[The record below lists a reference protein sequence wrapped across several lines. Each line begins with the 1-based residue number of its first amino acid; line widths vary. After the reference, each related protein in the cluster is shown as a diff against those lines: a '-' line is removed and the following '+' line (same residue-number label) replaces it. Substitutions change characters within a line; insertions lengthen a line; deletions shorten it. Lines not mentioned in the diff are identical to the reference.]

1 MTLSAFSS
9 PELKFIGR
17 KSPIST
23 TQSEDWRCSSSS
35 RGMQDTSKPTQPRW
49 GAQRVMAWVALL
61 YFSEGLPLGLFYDL
75 FPVNLRQAGV
85 SPAEIGLLSLIGL
98 AWTVKFL
105 WAPLV
110 DAWRGHR
117 WWIAGANWGM
127 AATLV
132 ALAMN
137 PQALGQGATWPW
149 VLLAAFTVLSATNDI
164 ATDGYTIELLSKG
177 QYGVANGLRI
187 GFYRVGML
195 AAGGLLVVAGAMG

>member
-1 MTLSAFSS
+1 
-9 PELKFIGR
+9 
-17 KSPIST
+17 
-23 TQSEDWRCSSSS
+23 
-35 RGMQDTSKPTQPRW
+35 MQDTSKPTQPRW

-132 ALAMN
+132 ALALN

-149 VLLAAFTVLSATNDI
+149 VLLAAFKVLSATNDI
-164 ATDGYTIELLSKG
+164 STDG
-177 QYGVANGLRI
+177 
-187 GFYRVGML
+187 
-195 AAGGLLVVAGAMG
+195 

>member
-1 MTLSAFSS
+1 
-9 PELKFIGR
+9 
-17 KSPIST
+17 
-23 TQSEDWRCSSSS
+23 
-35 RGMQDTSKPTQPRW
+35 MQDTSKPTQPRW

-132 ALAMN
+132 ALVLN

-149 VLLAAFTVLSATNDI
+149 VLLALLGTTLIIGSANAI
-164 ATDGYTIELLSKG
+164 NMYLEREIDG
-177 QYGVANGLRI
+177 
-187 GFYRVGML
+187 RVPRTRSRPRRRPR
-195 AAGGLLVVAGAMG
+195 ARRRARSAGRASGR